1 MGGRGSSSW
10 RDKGSDINIYS
21 ERSLVSERE
30 GKRSETDQVLGVM
43 RNIEKSYGITVDDLT
58 VATLKGKS
66 SMKCMAFYGEK
77 RIGVNERY
85 FDSKK
90 CDNSMDKAAESGWHP
105 SRGNKTGIEALT
117 AHEAGHMVNDAAAK
131 KMNMSMTDAAHHIV
145 NEANASHGRYS
156 KTLDFASQISGYAT
170 HSRAE
175 TIAEAFAD
183 VYCNG
188 SNAKSESI
196 AVVNVLNKYTK

>member
-1 MGGRGSSSW
+1 
-10 RDKGSDINIYS
+10 
-21 ERSLVSERE
+21 
-30 GKRSETDQVLGVM
+30 
-43 RNIEKSYGITVDDLT
+43 
-58 VATLKGKS
+58 
-66 SMKCMAFYGEK
+66 MAFYGSE

-90 CDNSMDKAAESGWHP
+90 CDKFMDEAIESGWHP

-131 KMNMSMTDAAHHIV
+131 KMNMSLHDAAHHIV
-145 NEANASHGRYS
+145 NEANASYGRHS
-156 KTLDFASQISGYAT
+156 KARDFASRISGYAT
-170 HSRAE
+170 FNRAE

>member
-66 SMKCMAFYGEK
+66 SMKCMAFYGSK

-85 FDSKK
+85 FDSK
-90 CDNSMDKAAESGWHP
+90 
-105 SRGNKTGIEALT
+105 
-117 AHEAGHMVNDAAAK
+117 
-131 KMNMSMTDAAHHIV
+131 
-145 NEANASHGRYS
+145 NAIR
-156 KTLDFASQISGYAT
+156 
-170 HSRAE
+170 
-175 TIAEAFAD
+175 
-183 VYCNG
+183 VW
-188 SNAKSESI
+188 
-196 AVVNVLNKYTK
+196 TKQLII

>member
-66 SMKCMAFYGEK
+66 SMECMAFYGSK

-85 FDSKK
+85 FDSK
-90 CDNSMDKAAESGWHP
+90 
-105 SRGNKTGIEALT
+105 
-117 AHEAGHMVNDAAAK
+117 
-131 KMNMSMTDAAHHIV
+131 
-145 NEANASHGRYS
+145 NAIR
-156 KTLDFASQISGYAT
+156 
-170 HSRAE
+170 
-175 TIAEAFAD
+175 
-183 VYCNG
+183 VW
-188 SNAKSESI
+188 
-196 AVVNVLNKYTK
+196 TKQLII